1 MLALKFLGFQGIGWV
16 IQEVLEILIGMK
28 SIVMHIQLLERV
40 AYLIKVEEIHT
51 PGEEIRYLL
60 VDFEY
65 NIFLFAV
72 ARQ

>member
-1 MLALKFLGFQGIGWV
+1 
-16 IQEVLEILIGMK
+16 MK

-51 PGEEIRYLL
+51 PSEEVRYLL
-60 VDFEY
+60 VHFEY

-72 ARQ
+72 AGQ

>member
-1 MLALKFLGFQGIGWV
+1 V
-16 IQEVLEILIGMK
+16 IQEILKILIGMK

-51 PGEEIRYLL
+51 PSEEVRYLL
-60 VDFEY
+60 VHFEY

-72 ARQ
+72 AGQ